1 MALLE
6 LSLSVYSNAY
16 VELISLRLF
25 LGGMGF
31 YWSKRF
37 GGIYGELYELLYSDH
52 FTEMDV
58 LIGFTKFVLIAY
70 NSTVHQK

>member
-1 MALLE
+1 
-6 LSLSVYSNAY
+6 
-16 VELISLRLF
+16 
-25 LGGMGF
+25 MGF

-37 GGIYGELYELLYSDH
+37 GGIYGELYELLYSDN